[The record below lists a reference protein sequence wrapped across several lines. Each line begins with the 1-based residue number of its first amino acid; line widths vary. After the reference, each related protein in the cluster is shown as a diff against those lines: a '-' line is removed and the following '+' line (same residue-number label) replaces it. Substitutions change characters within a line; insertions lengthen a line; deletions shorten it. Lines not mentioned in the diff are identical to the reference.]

1 MELYKTYLCYLAA
14 VVFTI
19 LGLISFMNWSN
30 LRAQY
35 ITQQTMGELW
45 YLQAFAFWAF
55 AILFFVI
62 AGPTRDDKK
71 NNKPSE

>member
-1 MELYKTYLCYLAA
+1 
-14 VVFTI
+14 
-19 LGLISFMNWSN
+19 MNWTT

-45 YLQAFAFWAF
+45 YLQAFTFWAF

-71 NNKPSE
+71 DNKSSDK